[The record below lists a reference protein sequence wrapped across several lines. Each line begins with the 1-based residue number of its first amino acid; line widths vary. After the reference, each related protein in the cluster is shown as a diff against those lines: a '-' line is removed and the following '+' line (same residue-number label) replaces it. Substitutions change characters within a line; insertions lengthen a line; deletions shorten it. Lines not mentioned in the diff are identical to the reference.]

1 MSTDETP
8 LETPNPI
15 GGFLFLRE
23 KLDEER
29 ARLLAMREREIDL
42 RFLIGFYTAKATGNT
57 DLAALIREMT
67 EVLDGTWQPPDGA
80 R

>member
-8 LETPNPI
+8 PETPNPT
-15 GGFLFLRE
+15 GGFLRE
-23 KLDEER
+23 RLDEER

-57 DLAALIREMT
+57 DLAALIWEMT
-67 EVLDGTWQPPDGA
+67 QVLDGTWRPPDGA